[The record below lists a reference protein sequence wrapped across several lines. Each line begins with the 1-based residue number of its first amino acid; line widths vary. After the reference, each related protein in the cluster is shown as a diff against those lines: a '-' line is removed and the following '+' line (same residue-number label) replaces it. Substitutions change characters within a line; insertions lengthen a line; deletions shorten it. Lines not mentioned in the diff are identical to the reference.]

1 MDISLGCCG
10 VVLVGEAT
18 HQKRLMYGFIMRTKR
33 PLAQG
38 RKGVDGPGL
47 LVGDRGHCPVF
58 AGTASTLPS
67 GLTPWPIAS
76 VSTNIEPFF
85 RTGLAMLR
93 RLLITASVVTL
104 GALLSGCAT
113 PAAPVAQKAR
123 IVLQVS
129 DNDPAKWNLALNNAR
144 NAQNDLGKDKV
155 DLEIVAYGP
164 GINMLKMDATIAN
177 RVSQAIGTGISI
189 VACENTM
196 TAQKI
201 VKADMNPSVTYVPAG
216 VIQLMK
222 RQQQGWAYI
231 RP

>member
-1 MDISLGCCG
+1 MI
-10 VVLVGEAT
+10 
-18 HQKRLMYGFIMRTKR
+18 
-33 PLAQG
+33 
-38 RKGVDGPGL
+38 
-47 LVGDRGHCPVF
+47 
-58 AGTASTLPS
+58 
-67 GLTPWPIAS
+67 
-76 VSTNIEPFF
+76 
-85 RTGLAMLR
+85 R

-201 VKADMNPSVTYVPAG
+201 VKADMNPSVSYVPAG

>member
-1 MDISLGCCG
+1 MI
-10 VVLVGEAT
+10 
-18 HQKRLMYGFIMRTKR
+18 
-33 PLAQG
+33 
-38 RKGVDGPGL
+38 
-47 LVGDRGHCPVF
+47 
-58 AGTASTLPS
+58 
-67 GLTPWPIAS
+67 
-76 VSTNIEPFF
+76 
-85 RTGLAMLR
+85 R
-93 RLLITASVVTL
+93 RLFITASVVTF
-104 GALLSGCAT
+104 GALLSGC
-113 PAAPVAQKAR
+113 AAPVAQKAR

-177 RVSQAIGTGISI
+177 RVSEAIGTGISI